1 MLIFDI
7 FRINQLKASLVQ
19 TQEARDL
26 LKKELDNCQQIEKDR
41 DALKKL
47 LLQTQEE
54 RDLLK
59 KELADCQQI
68 KKERDA
74 LKKLLPE
81 TDLYCQ
87 LRSAISVLE
96 KRKIEITQQI
106 SNFEAAFIKKQQE
119 LKSLHDSQEQER
131 KKLIFGLDTQIL
143 NRKEELIQLDDGI
156 LLQSFGFYK
165 PRYDFE
171 NSEIYKIKLEQIRNQ
186 QEALVKYEQAVYCT
200 TNWTLN
206 NSEKEG
212 KHMIKDYV
220 KLILRSFNNECDA
233 SIINV
238 KFNNIESIEKKIR
251 KAFEILN
258 NLGQRM
264 NIVLSADY
272 LNLKLSELYLC
283 HEYKLKKQEEKEE
296 QRRIREQMREDA
308 KVQKEID
315 ELKTKIEKEEK
326 HFNNALQLVNTQLE
340 KASTETEREI
350 FKKELDGI
358 QAKLDDVEK
367 NKQDVQYREQNTRAG
382 YVYIIS
388 NIGSFGE
395 DVYKIGVT
403 RRLEPQERVDEL
415 GDASVPF
422 YFDIHAMIFSDDAPS
437 LENALHKAFDDRRLN
452 RINLRREFF
461 RVKLEEIETVVK
473 NNFNKSVEFTKL
485 AEAEQY
491 RQSLMLRGKT
501 N

>member
-1 MLIFDI
+1 MSISDI
-7 FRINQLKASLVQ
+7 FRINDLKKSLVQ
-19 TQEARDL
+19 A
-26 LKKELDNCQQIEKDR
+26 
-41 DALKKL
+41 
-47 LLQTQEE
+47 QEE

-59 KELADCQQI
+59 KELADYQQI

-87 LRSAISVLE
+87 LRSTISTLE
-96 KRKIEITQQI
+96 KRKIEITQQVN
-106 SNFEAAFIKKQQE
+106 NFEAAFTNKQQE
-119 LKSLHDSQEQER
+119 LKFIYETQEQELN
-131 KKLIFGLDTQIL
+131 KQIRDL
-143 NRKEELIQLDDGI
+143 NKQIMDNKEELVQLDEEI

-165 PRYDFE
+165 PKYVFE
-171 NSEIYKIKLEQIRNQ
+171 NSEIYKIKLKQIREQ
-186 QEALVKYEQAVYCT
+186 QEALVKSEKAVYCT
-200 TNWTLN
+200 TNWSLN

-212 KHMIKDYV
+212 KRMIKDYV
-220 KLILRSFNNECDA
+220 KLLLRSFNNECDA

-238 KFNNIESIEKKIR
+238 KFNNINSIEKKLN

-283 HEYKLKKQEEKEE
+283 HEYQIKKQEEKEE
-296 QRRIREQMREDA
+296 QRRIRVQMREDA
-308 KVQKEID
+308 KVQKEI
-315 ELKTKIEKEEK
+315 EEMKAKIEKEEK
-326 HFNNALQLVNTQLE
+326 HFNNALQLVNNQLE
-340 KASTETEREI
+340 KASTETEREVI
-350 FKKELDGI
+350 KNELNVI
-358 QAKLDDVEK
+358 KAKLEDVEK
-367 NKQDVQYREQNTRAG
+367 NKQDVLYREQNTRAG
-382 YVYIIS
+382 YVYVIS

-395 DVYKIGVT
+395 NVYKIGVT
-403 RRLEPQERVDEL
+403 RRLDPHERVDEL

-422 YFDIHAMIFSDDAPS
+422 YFDVHAMIFSDDAPS

-473 NNFNKSVEFTKL
+473 NNFNKPVEFTKL

-491 RQSLMLRGKT
+491 RQSLILKE
-501 N
+501 NY